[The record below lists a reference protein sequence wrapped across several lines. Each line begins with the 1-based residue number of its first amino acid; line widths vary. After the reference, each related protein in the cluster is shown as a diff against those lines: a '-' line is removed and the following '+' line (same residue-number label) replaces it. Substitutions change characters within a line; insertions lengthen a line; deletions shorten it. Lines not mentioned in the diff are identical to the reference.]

1 MLISDELQKL
11 DELYRNGTLSREE
24 YEAARLRLLEGPG
37 LVAGAE
43 HLEEIRIQNEIA
55 QLDREWLLERE
66 NYMLPNRYG
75 YRRVPGKAGSVVGGI
90 VAVGFGIFWM
100 AIASSMAAI
109 GGGPFNV
116 FPFFGV
122 LFILFGA
129 GMSVVGFMKS
139 VQHDEAQRR
148 YQRRRAEIQN
158 RARVS

>member
-1 MLISDELQKL
+1 VSISERLQEL
-11 DELYRNGTLSREE
+11 DELYRNGTLLREE
-24 YEAARLRLLEGPG
+24 YEAARRRVLEEPG
-37 LVAGAE
+37 AFAGAQQ
-43 HLEEIRIQNEIA
+43 LEEIRIQNEIA

-66 NYMLPNRYG
+66 NYMLPTRYG
-75 YRRVPGKAGSVVGGI
+75 HRRVPGKTGSVLGGI
-90 VAVGFGIFWM
+90 VAVGFGILWTGM
-100 AIASSMAAI
+100 ASSMAAI
-109 GGGPFNV
+109 GGGPFNF
-116 FPFFGV
+116 FPFVGV